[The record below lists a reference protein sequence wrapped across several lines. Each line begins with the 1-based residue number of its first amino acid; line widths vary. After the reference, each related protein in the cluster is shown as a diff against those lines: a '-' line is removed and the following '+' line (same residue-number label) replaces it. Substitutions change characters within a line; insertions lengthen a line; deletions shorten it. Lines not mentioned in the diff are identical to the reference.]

1 MQKRISNKNSL
12 LEKIISG
19 GQTGV
24 DRAALD
30 AALDN
35 NFLCSGFCPKGR
47 IAEDGI
53 IDVRYPLQEHT
64 SANYAKRTFE
74 NVLLSDGTL
83 IIYTQELKGGTAL
96 TVRFCEDH
104 DKPYVLV
111 NAQQNDVAQATKI
124 TLSFMHEYSIKL
136 LNVAGPRKSQ
146 WLDGY
151 KFAYRCLEQIIK
163 EVYE

>member
-1 MQKRISNKNSL
+1 MEQITYKNNIL

-35 NFLCSGFCPKGR
+35 NFPCGGFCPKGH

-53 IDVRYPLQEHT
+53 IDARYPLLEHA
-64 SANYAKRTFE
+64 SNNYAKRTLE

-96 TVRFCEDH
+96 TVRFCEENS
-104 DKPYVLV
+104 KPCDLIDV
-111 NAQQNDVAQATKI
+111 QQYSVAEATKRA
-124 TLSFMHEYSIKL
+124 LSFIHEYDIKL

-146 WLDGY
+146 WPDGY
-151 KFAYRCLEQIIK
+151 QFAYQCLEQTIK
-163 EVYE
+163 GNL